1 MIRVSVVLFILSVF
15 VAGCGDYNPAAPSA
29 GVPFSVTDLTVG
41 MGPAATNGQLLTV
54 DFTGWLFD
62 AGAPDKKG
70 TVFDTSVGRLPFVF
84 TLGAGQVIQGWD
96 LGLVGMRVGG
106 QRLLV
111 IPPELGFG
119 QQGAGATVPPNA
131 PLIFEVALISVQ

>member
-1 MIRVSVVLFILSVF
+1 VLFILSVF

>member
-1 MIRVSVVLFILSVF
+1 MLFILSVF